1 MTEPLFIDLEAT
13 PSGGIKELGL
23 VFESKRLHTH
33 SIQEAVQ
40 FIRDIPTAYIAGHNI
55 IDFDIKLLEKTSLNP
70 YLKEHLLLDT
80 LPVSL
85 LLFSEKTFHSLP
97 KNYKSEDCFI
107 NNPVKDAELSRD
119 LLHRSIDKFLV
130 LPKSQ
135 QAILYLLLKEQQN
148 FRGFFKFLQAET
160 QFHLQSDKELFELI
174 VDEFKP
180 IIKNTQ
186 CLKQSI
192 EAQPIELAYI
202 LAIRMPE
209 LEVNAQAPKI
219 LYDYPGITELQEKLC
234 FDRQDALQH
243 VDEFAL
249 ENFGFANFR
258 DFPRQDAD
266 LFSGPVLS
274 QREIVEAAIRQESFI
289 AILPTGGG
297 KTFTFWLPALVKAKA
312 LKTLTVVISP
322 LQALIKDHMESFEEQ
337 LANFTAVALSGYLS
351 PNEHA
356 DAIDRVVNGD
366 ADLLYLAPESLRSN
380 RVFNLLKNR
389 VIDRFVIDEAHCLST
404 WGNDFRHDY
413 FYIGAFINDLLAAK
427 PFQSHIPV
435 SCFTATA
442 KPKVLD
448 DIGHYMEQSLGL
460 TMQRYIAVPERHN
473 LDYEAYEVKEEK
485 GKYSR
490 LLELVNDKAGS
501 TLIYIPS
508 STRRCDEIAE
518 QLTLDTGKNV
528 RSFHSR
534 LDSDIK
540 MQILKDYIDDSID
553 IVVATT
559 AFGMGVDKP
568 NIENVIHY
576 EVSESLE
583 NYAQEAGRGARN
595 QDIRASCPLLFE
607 PNDLDKHFTTINR
620 SKLNADEI
628 NAVFRVLKE
637 DQRNPVMMTSR
648 EIANQA
654 GWDTEDS
661 GAEYDMKVKT
671 ALLELEREDYL
682 QRSRNKVNF
691 YADAVARD
699 AHDLLQ
705 QAFQKRHFDHETQ
718 TRLFRVLQSLLGR
731 GKPDAVEL
739 DELSLILGYPYEQIA
754 QAIVQ
759 LKHIGVIGDAKDLSL
774 TTSTSRLSSYQ
785 LIKRIENKLFAFLKN
800 HLSHNLKIS
809 ELNQFLLDQPTL
821 SKTNQNY
828 TASIKLLLKSWR
840 GRDGQ
845 FKFNRID
852 RARDLWHC
860 KIIDQSRLQ
869 QAIRFKQQIAE
880 QLVTYFGQLTAS
892 QVTSQEGDEK
902 QLLEFSILELQ
913 QYLGVKSP
921 KAVDKALLHLHQLK
935 VVELGQGRF
944 IYYSPM
950 TIQKLEKMS
959 LPNKRYTKQEY
970 QERLKPFYQRKMESV
985 HIVGEYSSR
994 LIRDSQQNSHSAQS
1008 FMRDYFTLSYDNF
1021 IRKYQAL
1028 KDKFKFPMTEQRY
1041 QKIFQSL
1048 SAEQQKIID
1057 DKSSQAMM
1065 ILAGPGSGKTKVLVH
1080 KIASLILQEDIKPEQ
1095 FLMLTYS
1102 RTAMLEFKSR
1112 LFQLLGQLAYDIDI
1126 FTFHGYALQLIGRQV
1141 ESEKNN
1147 LLRDVVKQAATQI
1160 HSNSLEMPYKTVL
1173 VLDEYQ
1179 DINADGFALIKA
1191 IADSHQNSKRLI
1203 AVGDDDQCILKGV
1216 NGADVHFIKQFEEH
1230 FGIDEEGNRSYAQ
1243 YELLTN
1249 YRSRYHI
1256 VAYSNEF
1263 VEKLSKRY
1271 KHQALTP
1278 YREHPVGQ
1286 VKVVSYQSSYLQQ
1299 PAVQQAQQIL
1309 SEHSARHTNIAI
1321 LAYSN
1326 NEVADIYALLLE
1338 QGLKAKYLLN
1348 HEGFRL
1354 AQLIE
1359 IYRLNGLLEGQDLNE
1374 NKLWQ
1379 AYDSLVQRFKDSKN
1393 LPLVKE
1399 VIQEFINGHEVYTPS
1414 LWQAYLDEIASEQFI
1429 NQSKKVLVSTIH
1441 KAKGKEFDCVI
1452 LLARHRHVDDELR
1465 RLFYVGMTRAKK
1477 QLLILSNN
1485 PIFKHYV
1492 PELVQQ
1498 ESDANHYPEPLYKT
1512 YVMGLADVHLSFS
1525 NGLNQKEIDLIAGSK
1540 LELKVIDKNKPY
1552 LLLHNKHTVARF
1564 SKSMFKH
1571 LKSLEQQ
1578 GYQITDIEIENV
1590 VVWFDEKTK
1599 QYRQQPL
1606 CKIVMEKQLR
1616 VTDTQNTRKERLR

>member
-1 MTEPLFIDLEAT
+1 LTEPLFIDLEAT
-13 PSGGIKELGL
+13 PSGGIKELGI

-40 FIRDIPTAYIAGHNI
+40 FIQDIPTAYIAGHNLI
-55 IDFDIKLLEKTSLNP
+55 AFDKKYLEKTTLNS
-70 YLKEHLLLDT
+70 YLKEQLLLDT

-85 LLFSEKTFHSLP
+85 LLFSEKTFHNLP
-97 KNYKSEDCFI
+97 KNYKSEDCFV

-119 LLHRSIDKFLV
+119 LLHRSIDKFLD

-135 QAILYLLLKEQQN
+135 QTILYLLLNEQQN
-148 FRGFFKFLQAET
+148 FQGFFKFLQAET
-160 QFHLQSDKELFELI
+160 QFQLQLDKELFELI
-174 VDEFKP
+174 IDEFKP
-180 IIKNTQ
+180 IIKNPQ
-186 CLKQSI
+186 FLKQSI

-234 FDRQDALQH
+234 FDPQDALQH
-243 VDEFAL
+243 LDEFAL

-266 LFSGPVLS
+266 LFNGPVLS
-274 QREIVEAAIRQESFI
+274 QREIVAAAIRQESFI

-337 LANFTAVALSGYLS
+337 LANYSAVALSGYLS
-351 PNEHA
+351 PNEHV

-413 FYIGAFINDLLAAK
+413 FYIGAFIKDLLAAK

-448 DIGHYMEQSLGL
+448 DISHYMEQSLGL

-473 LDYEAYEVKEEK
+473 LDYEGYEVKEEK

-518 QLTLDTGKNV
+518 QLALDTGKNV

-540 MQILKDYIDDSID
+540 MQILKDYINDSID

-671 ALLELEREDYL
+671 ALLELEREEYL

-705 QAFQKRHFDHETQ
+705 QVFEKRHFDHETQ

-754 QAIVQ
+754 QAMVQ

-774 TTSTSRLSSYQ
+774 TTSTSRLSSYPSIQ
-785 LIKRIENKLFAFLKN
+785 RIENKLFDFLKN
-800 HLSHNLKIS
+800 HLSNNLKIS
-809 ELNQFLLDQPTL
+809 ELNQFLLDQPNL
-821 SKTNQNY
+821 SQNNLSQTNQNH
-828 TASIKLLLKSWR
+828 TPTIKLLLKSWR

-860 KIIDQSRLQ
+860 KIIDQPRLQ

-880 QLVTYFGQLTAS
+880 QLVTFFGQLITS
-892 QVTSQEGDEK
+892 RVTNQEGDEK

-913 QYLGVKSP
+913 QYLGIKST
-921 KAVDKALLHLHQLK
+921 KAVDKALLHLHELK

-1028 KDKFKFPMTEQRY
+1028 KDKFRFPMTEQRY

-1048 SAEQQKIID
+1048 SDEQQKIID
-1057 DKSSQAMM
+1057 DKSSQAIM

-1112 LFQLLGQLAYDIDI
+1112 LFQLLGQLAYEIDI

-1147 LLRDVVKQAATQI
+1147 LLRDVVKQAAQQI
-1160 HSNSLEMPYKTVL
+1160 QSNSIAMPYKTVL

-1191 IADSHQNSKRLI
+1191 IADSHQNNKRLI

-1216 NGADVHFIKQFEEH
+1216 NGADVHFIKQFEEQ

-1249 YRSRYHI
+1249 YRSQNHLVTYT
-1256 VAYSNEF
+1256 NDF

-1278 YREHPVGQ
+1278 YREHPAGQ
-1286 VKVVSYQSSYLQQ
+1286 VKVISYLSSYLQQ
-1299 PAVQQAQQIL
+1299 PAVQQAKQML
-1309 SEHSARHTNIAI
+1309 SDYSTGHTNIAI

-1359 IYRLNGLLEGQDLNE
+1359 IYSLNDLLEEQELNE
-1374 NKLWQ
+1374 NSLWQ
-1379 AYDSLVQRFKDSKN
+1379 AYDNVERRFKGSKN

-1399 VIQEFINGHEVYTPS
+1399 VIQEFIDGHEVFTPS
-1414 LWQAYLDEIASEQFI
+1414 LWLAYLDEISSEQLI
-1429 NQSKKVLVSTIH
+1429 SQSKKILVSTIH

-1452 LLARHRHVDDELR
+1452 LLVRHPCIDDELR
-1465 RLFYVGMTRAKK
+1465 RIFYVGMTRAKK
-1477 QLLILSNN
+1477 QLLVLTNN
-1485 PIFKHYV
+1485 PTFKQYA
-1492 PELVQQ
+1492 PEFVKQ
-1498 ESDANHYPEPLYKT
+1498 ESDANNYPQPIHKT
-1512 YVMGLADVHLSFS
+1512 YVMGLADIHLSFS
-1525 NGLNQKEIDLIAGSK
+1525 IGLSLKEIDLIAGSK

-1552 LLLHNKHTVARF
+1552 LLLHNKNTVARF
-1564 SKSMFKH
+1564 SKSMFEH
-1571 LKSLEQQ
+1571 LKSQEQQ
-1578 GYQITDIEIENV
+1578 GYQISDIKIENV
-1590 VVWFDEKTK
+1590 VVWFDEKIQ

-1606 CKIVMEKQLR
+1606 CKIVMEKQL
-1616 VTDTQNTRKERLR
+1616 